1 MQGQHIEAHA
11 AVHHDTASYIKFVH
25 ASLGYP
31 SPTTFL
37 RAVER
42 GFITGPSQFPRLT
55 PKAVRKYL
63 PNAMATAKG
72 HLDRTPSAM
81 PHDKSDAVS
90 ARKRHH
96 VATART
102 LQLQLGRCVAKG
114 GQIQGRSV
122 PTDRTSISRP
132 FRMIWARFFA
142 LSSSNNYAD
151 RLPPQVHGEN
161 GFKSLTSID
170 IHRKSIIFP
179 RPDNFRSKHSF

>member
-1 MQGQHIEAHA
+1 
-11 AVHHDTASYIKFVH
+11 
-25 ASLGYP
+25 LGYP

-55 PKAVRKYL
+55 PKAVRKHL

-102 LQLQLGRCVAKG
+102 LQLQLGSKISFAPFSPIDGPRSSTLHLDYTGPLPDACSVGTRYFQISCWG
-114 GQIQGRSV
+114 GVYQP
-122 PTDRTSISRP
+122 PTAQQPASRTHIDRITKNRGV
-132 FRMIWARFFA
+132 F
-142 LSSSNNYAD
+142 
-151 RLPPQVHGEN
+151 
-161 GFKSLTSID
+161 
-170 IHRKSIIFP
+170 
-179 RPDNFRSKHSF
+179 